1 MNWRGALKWSF
12 LTELAAKAV
21 QPLVFIILARLLS
34 PEDFGVMAAALMVLG
49 FSQVFWEAGMG
60 KALIQRQKDV
70 LAAADVAFWVN
81 IALGL
86 AIGILLF
93 VSAQQIALYVFDDE
107 RVSAVIQVMSLQVFL
122 AAAGSVHT
130 AYLRKYMGFKKL
142 FWIRFA
148 TIAIPGLASIPLA
161 WSGMGYWALV
171 AGTLVGQAVQ
181 LMMLWSMSGWRPRV
195 SFDVQVARDMVHF
208 GGWVAASGLL
218 AWFYTWADSLI
229 VGVYMGS
236 HELGLY
242 RTGTLFAGM
251 FFALLFGPITPVL
264 YSHLSRMN
272 QNQDRMRS
280 ATTRILTLVVYIS
293 VPVSIVVFA
302 VADQVAEVVFGP
314 QWQGIAIVIGVMTLT
329 QGLAWTV
336 GFHGEIYRAMGKPS
350 YETIVMAT
358 TLAVYLIAY
367 LYSVRHGLET
377 FVWTRMG
384 LTMGGVVVHMIV
396 IRKLLQLRLAPVLR
410 HFVIAVFLSVSGVVV
425 VNHFLKGGLN
435 PAWLDL
441 GVRFSVCL
449 LVISGLIYLIERKGL
464 VRDIYAIVVPSVGGS
479 EKEGRQ

>member
-21 QPLVFIILARLLS
+21 QPVVFIILARLLS
-34 PEDFGVMAAALMVLG
+34 PEDFGVMASALMVLG

-60 KALIQRQKDV
+60 KALIQRQEDV

-86 AIGILLF
+86 MIGALLF
-93 VSAQQIALYVFDDE
+93 LSAESIAMHVFDDD

-130 AYLRKYMGFKKL
+130 AYLQKYMGFKKL

-148 TIAIPGLASIPLA
+148 TIAVPGLASIPLA

-181 LMMLWSMSGWRPRV
+181 LVMLWWLSGWRPRV
-195 SFDVQVARDMVHF
+195 SFDYHVARGMVCF

-218 AWFYTWADSLI
+218 AWFFTWADSLI
-229 VGVYMGS
+229 VGIYMGS

-242 RTGTLFAGM
+242 RTGAMFAGM
-251 FFALLFGPITPVL
+251 FLAMLFGPITPVL

-272 QNQDRMRS
+272 QNKERMRT
-280 ATTRILTLVVYIS
+280 ATTRVLTLVLYVS
-293 VPVSIVVFA
+293 VPVSVVVFA
-302 VADQVAEVVFGP
+302 LADQVEWVVFGP
-314 QWQGIAIVIGVMTLT
+314 QWQGISIVIGVMSLA

-358 TLAVYLIAY
+358 TLAVYLVAY
-367 LYSVRHGLET
+367 LYSVRHGLEAL
-377 FVWTRMG
+377 VWTRLG
-384 LTMGGVVVHMIV
+384 LTMGGVFVHMMMV
-396 IRKLLQLRLAPVLR
+396 WKLLQLPLAPLLR
-410 HFVIAVFLSVSGVVV
+410 HFVVALVLSVAGVVV
-425 VNHFLKGGLN
+425 GNCFLQGNLS

-441 GVRFSVCL
+441 GVRFVACL
-449 LVISGLIYLIERKGL
+449 LVIGGLIFLLERKGV
-464 VRDIYAIVVPSVGGS
+464 VRDAYKIIMPAGDSSKKDGL
-479 EKEGRQ
+479 